1 MTLAT
6 CIRKAHASNLDRSI
20 AYLVGEVVA
29 ALDGGE
35 WTDSLQAALAPG
47 KKNPPPPP
55 VLIG

>member
-35 WTDSLQAALAPG
+35 WSASLQAALAPG
-47 KKNPPPPP
+47 KKNPSPP